1 MRAFGP
7 PSRATILASLMR
19 SRLLWRRSA
28 TALGTYASTAL
39 GIVGTVV
46 AIRLLG
52 RDDFGRLT
60 LVVATAAFFQLLL
73 ELTSDEAL
81 VKYGFRY
88 SERGD
93 WGRFRRLVRLTFTFE
108 VCAALLAGAFIAAL
122 APFADSIFRGA
133 HGLTTPMLIAGALP
147 LLQACEALG
156 AAMLLLRSRYDVRAA
171 FLTFGTAVRLAAIVI
186 GAPHGVTATVVALV
200 VAQAITSAV
209 LGAVAFSALR
219 RFPRATAEPLGD
231 DRAGILRFV
240 LQSSVGTG
248 ILSLRGWIAPLLLGL
263 VRTPGHV
270 AWFRAAQAP
279 QQGFG
284 ALSSPVRLIMLTE
297 QTRDW
302 ERGQSDVVMAGVKR
316 YVFVATAIMAVA
328 LAPLM
333 LLMPWLVRVF
343 LKPDFL
349 PAVPAARIMLVA
361 AAIQLVFGWTK
372 SFPVSIGRPGLRI
385 VAHGIEVAVLVPFLL
400 WLGSRWGA
408 TGAAGAVLI
417 STVVFAIVWTVII
430 LRMRNEPSRRAEAA
444 PAPL

>member
-1 MRAFGP
+1 
-7 PSRATILASLMR
+7 MR

-28 TALGTYASTAL
+28 TALGTYASTAF

-60 LVVATAAFFQLLL
+60 EVLATAAFFQLLL

-93 WGRFRRLVRLTFTFE
+93 WGRFRRLLRLTFTFE
-108 VCAALLAGAFIAAL
+108 AGAALLAGAFVAAL
-122 APFADSIFRGA
+122 APFADSIFHGA
-133 HGLTTPMLIAGALP
+133 HGLAKPMLIAAALP
-147 LLQACEALG
+147 VLQAFESLG
-156 AAMLLLRSRYDVRAA
+156 AAALLLRSRYDVRAA
-171 FLTFGTAVRLAAIVI
+171 FLTFGMAIRLGAIAI
-186 GAPHGVTATVVALV
+186 GAPRGVTATVVALV
-200 VAQAITSAV
+200 VAQAVTSCV
-209 LGAVAFSALR
+209 LGAVAFAALR
-219 RFPRATAEPLGD
+219 RFPRAPVKPLGE
-231 DRAGILRFV
+231 DRAVILRFV
-240 LQSSVGTG
+240 LQSSIGTG
-248 ILSLRGWIAPLLLGL
+248 ILSLRGWIAPILLGL

-270 AWFRAAQAP
+270 ALFRAAQAP

-284 ALSSPVRLIMLTE
+284 ALSSPVRLILLTE

-302 ERGQSDVVMAGVKR
+302 EQGRSDTVMAGVRR
-316 YVFVATAIMAVA
+316 YMLVATALMALA

-343 LKPDFL
+343 LKSEFL

-400 WLGSRWGA
+400 WFGSRWGA
-408 TGAAGAVLI
+408 TGAAGALLV
-417 STVVFAIVWTVII
+417 STVAFAIVWTVIL
-430 LRMRNEPSRRAEAA
+430 LRMRNEPASRAEAA

>member
-1 MRAFGP
+1 
-7 PSRATILASLMR
+7 MR

-28 TALGTYASTAL
+28 TALGTYASTAF

-46 AIRLLG
+46 ATRLLG

-60 LVVATAAFFQLLL
+60 EILATAAFFQLLL

-93 WGRFRRLVRLTFTFE
+93 WGRFRRLLRLTFTFE
-108 VCAALLAGAFIAAL
+108 VGAAVVAGGLIAAI
-122 APFADSIFRGA
+122 APFAEDIFRGA
-133 HGLTTPMLIAGALP
+133 HGLTVPMLVAAALP
-147 LLQACEALG
+147 VLTAFESLG
-156 AAMLLLRSRYDVRAA
+156 AAVLLLRSRYDVRAA
-171 FLTFGTAVRLAAIVI
+171 FLTFGTAARLLAIVL
-186 GAPHGVTATVVALV
+186 GARHGVTTTVVALV
-200 VAQAITSAV
+200 AAQALTSLA
-209 LGAVAFSALR
+209 LGSVALVALR
-219 RFPRATAEPLGD
+219 RFPRPAAEPLGD
-231 DRAGILRFV
+231 DRAGLLKFV

-248 ILSLRGWIAPLLLGL
+248 ILSLRGWIAPILLGI

-270 AWFRAAQAP
+270 ALFRAAQAP

-284 ALSSPVRLIMLTE
+284 ALSSPVRLILLTE

-302 ERGQSDVVMAGVKR
+302 ERGRSDAVLASVRR
-316 YVFVATAIMAVA
+316 YVLVSSTLMTFAIV
-328 LAPLM
+328 PFM

-343 LKPDFL
+343 LPADFL

-385 VAHGIEVAVLVPFLL
+385 VAHGIETVALVPLLL

-408 TGAAGAVLI
+408 TGAAGAVLG
-417 STVVFAIVWTVII
+417 STVVFALVWIVLLVR
-430 LRMRNEPSRRAEAA
+430 LRKEPLRRVDPA
-444 PAPL
+444 PAAS

>member
-1 MRAFGP
+1 
-7 PSRATILASLMR
+7 MR

-28 TALGTYASTAL
+28 TALGTYASTAF

-60 LVVATAAFFQLLL
+60 EILATAAFFQLLL
-73 ELTSDEAL
+73 EVTSDEAL
-81 VKYGFRY
+81 VKFGFRY

-93 WGRFRRLVRLTFTFE
+93 WGRFRRLLSLTFTFE
-108 VCAALLAGAFIAAL
+108 VGAALAAGCLIAAV
-122 APFADSIFRGA
+122 APFADDIFRGA
-133 HGLTTPMLIAGALP
+133 HGLKVPMLVAAALP
-147 LLQACEALG
+147 VLTAFESLG
-156 AAMLLLRSRYDVRAA
+156 AAVLLLRSRYDVRAA
-171 FLTFGTAVRLAAIVI
+171 FLTFGTAARLVAIAV
-186 GAPHGVTATVVALV
+186 GARHGVTATVVALV
-200 VAQAITSAV
+200 VAQVLTSLA
-209 LGAVAFSALR
+209 LGTVALAALR
-219 RFPRATAEPLGD
+219 RFPRAAAEPLGD
-231 DRAGILRFV
+231 DRPGLLKFV

-248 ILSLRGWIAPLLLGL
+248 ILSLRGWIAPILLGI

-270 AWFRAAQAP
+270 AFFRAAQAP

-284 ALSSPVRLIMLTE
+284 ALSSPVRLILLTE

-302 ERGQSDVVMAGVKR
+302 ERGRPDAVMASVRR
-316 YVFVATAIMAVA
+316 YVLVATALMAVA
-328 LAPLM
+328 IVPLM

-343 LKPDFL
+343 LKEEFL

-385 VAHGIEVAVLVPFLL
+385 VAHGIETIVLVPLLL

-408 TGAAGAVLI
+408 TGAAGAVLA
-417 STVVFAIVWTVII
+417 STVVFALVWIALLVR
-430 LRMRNEPSRRAEAA
+430 LRKEPLRRVDPA
-444 PAPL
+444 PAQL